1 MRLRPPFWALAAML
15 ALAPHAAMAQDEG
28 ISQRKQERNLAKKE
42 REEKK
47 AKAKEEKADRKHH
60 LSLQDKATRKRI
72 KQHTRR
78 ADRHGSGRHRD
89 DFPARLFR
97 RKR

>member
-1 MRLRPPFWALAAML
+1 ML
-15 ALAPHAAMAQDEG
+15 ALAPHAANAQDEG

-47 AKAKEEKADRKHH
+47 AKVKEEKADRKHH

-89 DFPARLFR
+89 GFPSRLFR